1 MHKTTNHSIRLLTL
15 SALGLF
21 FMVSCLNINVEP
33 LQESTTLKADEKL
46 MQKADSG
53 DVKAQNELGQF
64 YAEKGYFIEA
74 TKWYRKA
81 ANQGDAEA
89 QFNMVLAFYN
99 GSGVVF
105 NEDSAFYY
113 QLKAAEQGYA
123 NAQIEIGACYENGK
137 HVDKDIAKAIYW
149 YEKKMVAECP

>member
-1 MHKTTNHSIRLLTL
+1 MHKTTNHSIRILTL

-64 YAEKGYFIEA
+64 YAEKGYYPQEISEENLTVMDPVLFTDPNGLNLGKEGSDYSY
-74 TKWYRKA
+74 TP
-81 ANQGDAEA
+81 ANC
-89 QFNMVLAFYN
+89 N
-99 GSGVVF
+99 
-105 NEDSAFYY
+105 
-113 QLKAAEQGYA
+113 
-123 NAQIEIGACYENGK
+123 NGK
-137 HVDKDIAKAIYW
+137 CKEYTLRAKLEKEDIYT
-149 YEKKMVAECP
+149 KKNRS